1 MSDKFRNNFISIEN
15 NGISYANRN
24 GLFFTSTSSEYK
36 IIWNEKVQ
44 AHTCILCTH
53 RYDISLPN
61 KTKHRMNF
69 KLQIKMPPVS
79 SCVTCCNIMV

>member
-44 AHTCILCTH
+44 AHTHVYYALIDMILVYQTKPNTEW
-53 RYDISLPN
+53 ISN
-61 KTKHRMNF
+61 CK
-69 KLQIKMPPVS
+69 
-79 SCVTCCNIMV
+79 